1 MAKFQFPPWANTF
14 APMVI
19 GGALAGVAYAGAVLF
34 YGTLPTT
41 MYVGYQPEQPVPYSH
56 KLHAGELKIDCRYC
70 HNTVDKAGHA
80 AIPPTATCGN
90 CHNAT
95 LGADGTLAKTAIHT
109 TSVKLTKVRESLA
122 SGESGT
128 SIAWEKIHDLA
139 DYVYFN
145 HSAHVNKG
153 VGCVECHGRVDKMDV
168 VYQDKPLSMSWCLDC
183 HRDPAPRLR
192 PLDQITNMEW
202 DPELTGEGSRAKIGA
217 EVAKQLGVHP
227 NTNCSTCHR

>member
-1 MAKFQFPPWANTF
+1 M
-14 APMVI
+14 
-19 GGALAGVAYAGAVLF
+19 
-34 YGTLPTT
+34 
-41 MYVGYQPEQPVPYSH
+41 
-56 KLHAGELKIDCRYC
+56 
-70 HNTVDKAGHA
+70 
-80 AIPPTATCGN
+80 
-90 CHNAT
+90 
-95 LGADGTLAKTAIHT
+95 
-109 TSVKLTKVRESLA
+109 RESLA
-122 SGESGT
+122 SDES
-128 SIAWEKIHDLA
+128 IQWEKIHDLA

-168 VYQDKPLSMSWCLDC
+168 VYQDQPLSMSWCLDC

-227 NTNCSTCHR
+227 STNCSTCHR

>member
-1 MAKFQFPPWANTF
+1 MAKFHFPPWVNTF
-14 APMVI
+14 SLMVI
-19 GGALAGVAYAGAVLF
+19 GGALAGAAYAGAVLF
-34 YGTLPTT
+34 YGTLPKV
-41 MYVGYQPEQPVPYSH
+41 MYTGYQPEQPVPYSH

-95 LGADGTLAKTAIHT
+95 LGPDGTLAKTAIHT

-122 SGESGT
+122 SNES
-128 SIAWEKIHDLA
+128 IQWEKIHDLA

-153 VGCVECHGRVDKMDV
+153 VGCVECHGRVDKMEV
-168 VYQDKPLSMSWCLDC
+168 VHQDKPLSMSWCLDC
-183 HRDPAPRLR
+183 HRDPTARLR

-202 DPELTGEGSRAKIGA
+202 DPELSGEGSREKIGA

-227 NTNCSTCHR
+227 NSNCSTCHR